1 MDPADAAAVH
11 AMVFEAVDVPLE
23 KWSACRVGSVH
34 EHVREPDFQRAFS
47 NQCGQ
52 NSKFEPGPKH
62 YADSSANKSVM
73 QSVM

>member
-1 MDPADAAAVH
+1 MNLLCDSFIAT
-11 AMVFEAVDVPLE
+11 
-23 KWSACRVGSVH
+23 
-34 EHVREPDFQRAFS
+34 FS

>member
-1 MDPADAAAVH
+1 MNTCVSRIFKEQYQND
-11 AMVFEAVDVPLE
+11 FEMNLLCDSFIAT
-23 KWSACRVGSVH
+23 
-34 EHVREPDFQRAFS
+34 FS

-62 YADSSANKSVM
+62 YAVSSANKSVM